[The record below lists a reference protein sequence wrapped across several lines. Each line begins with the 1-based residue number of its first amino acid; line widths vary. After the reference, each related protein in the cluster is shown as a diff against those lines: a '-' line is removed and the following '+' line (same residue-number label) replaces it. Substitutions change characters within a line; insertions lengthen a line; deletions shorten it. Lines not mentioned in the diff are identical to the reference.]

1 MTSGMDYSA
10 TFNYANIGGLSQLR
24 HGASQGDAGAIDAA
38 AQQFEALFIQMMM
51 KSMRD
56 ASFGDSLFDGPGMS
70 MYRDLMDKE
79 MSLDLAKN
87 GGIGLA
93 DSIRR
98 FLDPQSALPARRGRD
113 LEDYQGS
120 ARPAATMPT
129 DTLSVLAGRGVRLA
143 EAESVGSKPVDER
156 KPIEVDKP
164 FAAQAAGSS
173 PPAFDGSMQGFVAAL
188 AEPAER
194 VGQELG
200 IHPLALIAQ
209 AALETGWGRHLMA
222 DESGEKSWNLFGI
235 KARKGQPAVEADT
248 QEFRNG
254 RMQAERAAFR
264 WFESLEEAFDGY
276 ASLIGRSPRYRQAVA
291 EGQDPERY
299 AKELQRAGYAT
310 DPDYASKIINILRRP
325 GLAESWQQVMPAS
338 SFSIPGR

>member
-1 MTSGMDYSA
+1 MTSGTDYSA

-98 FLDPQSALPARRGRD
+98 FLDPESALPARQGRG
-113 LEDYQGS
+113 LEDYQS
-120 ARPAATMPT
+120 NAPHALAAPA
-129 DTLSVLAGRGVRLA
+129 DTLSALAGRGLRLA
-143 EAESVGSKPVDER
+143 GGESPAFEPASDSKPL
-156 KPIEVDKP
+156 EVP
-164 FAAQAAGSS
+164 VASGAEVSASS

-235 KARKGQPAVEADT
+235 KARQGQPAVEADT
-248 QEFRNG
+248 QEFRDG
-254 RMQAERAAFR
+254 RMQSERAAFR

-299 AKELQRAGYAT
+299 ARELQRAGYAT

-325 GLAESWQQVMPAS
+325 GLAESWQQMMPAS
-338 SFSIPGR
+338 SFPIPGR